1 MLPAIEFT
9 VSLIA
14 LAAVL
19 WFRPWR
25 MLRGALL
32 TPALAALAALSP
44 WVWIGLA
51 PASMALLIGAGL
63 RPGCRPTCL
72 FTRWVGL
79 SWARSW

>member
-14 LAAVL
+14 LAAAL

-32 TPALAALAALSP
+32 TPALAALVLLPGVWLPPQAA
-44 WVWIGLA
+44 A
-51 PASMALLIGAGL
+51 DPA
-63 RPGCRPTCL
+63 
-72 FTRWVGL
+72 V
-79 SWARSW
+79 